1 MSEEQIIERGPFLRA
16 KLIRDELADS
26 NPEDND
32 IPVYLVH
39 FHRQFEHCDK
49 RAPVQSID
57 DLRNWFRTK
66 PVFDEAK
73 ARRTYMIS
81 LPARYAEASGNVLE
95 ERAAMPGVYDVIDS
109 EGRFVSDYS
118 DEMAREYLN
127 LDREDEGSDEEDYVE
142 RLRER
147 YEDDLDDWNR
157 FDRDEWV
164 SYLVSA
170 YIHGGVSLSLLGS
183 ARDASYPD
191 RQWDVSV
198 VGAVFIKKEGWGE
211 NMDDEGYSYTYKD
224 ETHRIKWEDVATTHV
239 DQWNSYNAGDVW
251 GVTIERANAA
261 DGDAVDWE
269 DSEVDSCWGFI
280 GEEHALTHAN
290 EQLDYYAKKDDCVHE
305 PDWEEAM
312 LIQRFDEAPVVH
324 APCAKC
330 SEIGTFKVSVKGM
343 EWTS

>member
-1 MSEEQIIERGPFLRA
+1 MEAEQIIERGPFLRA
-16 KLIRDELADS
+16 KLIRDTLSDS

-32 IPVYLVH
+32 NPVYLVH
-39 FHRQFEHCDK
+39 FHRSFENCDK
-49 RAPVQSID
+49 RAPVSSVE
-57 DLRNWFRTK
+57 DLRNWFRAK
-66 PVFDEAK
+66 PEIGAERLIEMYEA
-73 ARRTYMIS
+73 
-81 LPARYAEASGNVLE
+81 ASGNIVK
-95 ERAAMPGVYDVIDS
+95 P
-109 EGRFVSDYS
+109 
-118 DEMAREYLN
+118 AREGSMNLVVFDDRGHEVCDYTRDMAEAYLTEADWDDN
-127 LDREDEGSDEEDYVE
+127 DWYDYC
-142 RLRER
+142 R
-147 YEDDLDDWNR
+147 DLDDWNR

-211 NMDDEGYSYTYKD
+211 HMDDEGYTYTYKD
-224 ETHRIKWEDVATTHV
+224 EEHRVAWKDVAETHV
-239 DQWNSYNAGDVW
+239 DQWNSYNDGDVW
-251 GVTIERANAA
+251 GVIIERANAA

-324 APCAKC
+324 APCSKC